1 MITETEIENADDF
14 AALLDKIEELQ
25 EENARLEQENRN
37 HCDKIA
43 ALMSQQDDK
52 NKLIE
57 KLAGELT
64 KALEAVVE
72 LRK

>member
-25 EENARLEQENRN
+25 SEVEVK
-37 HCDKIA
+37 DS
-43 ALMSQQDDK
+43 M
-52 NKLIE
+52 IE
-57 KLAGELT
+57 KIAGELT
-64 KALEAVVE
+64 KALVEVVR